1 MQLLAGTANIGK
13 VREIRDALRGLPL
26 TILTPPEVRIAD
38 APHEHGSTY
47 AENALLKAR
56 WYNER
61 SGLPTIADD
70 SGIIIDALAGE
81 LGVHTRRWG
90 AGAEATDAEWIAYF
104 LHRMEAEH
112 NRRAR
117 FLCAI
122 AYIDDQGRDHC
133 FEGTCEGTITH
144 ALEAPILPGLP
155 LSSCFKPDGSSLVY
169 SAMNSEQK
177 NSTSHRGRALSR
189 LQEHLAS
196 SLGAA

>member
-1 MQLLAGTANIGK
+1 MRLLAGTSNVGK
-13 VREIRDALRGLPL
+13 IREIHDALRGLPL
-26 TILTPPEVRIAD
+26 TILTPADARIFD

-47 AENALLKAR
+47 VENALLKAR
-56 WYNER
+56 WYRER

-90 AGAEATDAEWIAYF
+90 AGAEATDAEWIAHF
-104 LHRMEAEH
+104 LRRMEAEQ
-112 NRRAR
+112 NRSAR
-117 FLCAI
+117 FICAI
-122 AYIDDQGRDHC
+122 AYVDGQGRDHC

-169 SAMNSEQK
+169 SAMKPEQK
-177 NSTSHRGRALSR
+177 NSTSHRGRALAR
-189 LQEHLAS
+189 LQEYLAS
-196 SLGAA
+196 SLGAV